1 MITGQFTAVLIMFA
15 ITVVFASL
23 LFVPVTCFARKS
35 RLVNFYWSGFWI
47 LLAVIAAMAGG
58 NSILTILGQSEPFIA
73 QKVFPMM
80 VALYVCFVI
89 VGWFHLSGKA
99 AMAILSRVRG

>member
-1 MITGQFTAVLIMFA
+1 MITGQMTAVLIMFA

-35 RLVNFYWSGFWI
+35 RTVNFYWSGFWI
-47 LLAVIAAMAGG
+47 LLAVIAATAGG
-58 NSILTILGQSEPFIA
+58 NSVLTMLGESEPFIA
-73 QKVFPMM
+73 KKVFPMM
-80 VALYVCFVI
+80 IALYVLFVV

-99 AMAILSRVRG
+99 ALALLNRVRG